1 MFFLARYGII
11 GRTMKNKEPIYKAA
25 VVGCG
30 RIGVLDD
37 LDPLK
42 LRPAS
47 HAGAFFF
54 DRRFELAA
62 LCDTNGIALARAGKI
77 FPAARLYADIREMMR
92 KEKPDVVAVAVPVER
107 HWNVV
112 HEAVLGGARLVI
124 CEKPFAAAAA
134 AGRKIIAF
142 CRRRG
147 AMLLVNHMRRFDR
160 LLSQTAADIQ
170 RGRYGKIKQVRA
182 LYVNGWQN
190 SGTHLIDLLR
200 WSLGE
205 ADWISAHKNPS
216 FSFAHRGDF
225 NLDAII
231 ETRSGARIIFQSLER
246 NDYGIFEVEFYGS
259 KGMVAVRDLGFAV
272 ESVPLCE
279 SRRYSGTKA
288 LDFDGRKI
296 AKNEKTSFMAAM
308 ARHAADCLDGSAK
321 PLATG
326 EDALAALRIL
336 TAGRK
341 SAAAGGR
348 KIFI

>member
-1 MFFLARYGII
+1 
-11 GRTMKNKEPIYKAA
+11 
-25 VVGCG
+25 
-30 RIGVLDD
+30 
-37 LDPLK
+37 
-42 LRPAS
+42 
-47 HAGAFFF
+47 
-54 DRRFELAA
+54 
-62 LCDTNGIALARAGKI
+62 
-77 FPAARLYADIREMMR
+77 
-92 KEKPDVVAVAVPVER
+92 
-107 HWNVV
+107 
-112 HEAVLGGARLVI
+112 
-124 CEKPFAAAAA
+124 
-134 AGRKIIAF
+134 
-142 CRRRG
+142 
-147 AMLLVNHMRRFDR
+147 
-160 LLSQTAADIQ
+160 
-170 RGRYGKIKQVRA
+170 
-182 LYVNGWQN
+182 
-190 SGTHLIDLLR
+190 DLLR

-225 NLDAII
+225 NLDAIM

-246 NDYGIFEVEFYGS
+246 NDYGIFEAEFYGS
-259 KGMVAVRDLGFAV
+259 KGMVAVRDLGFVV